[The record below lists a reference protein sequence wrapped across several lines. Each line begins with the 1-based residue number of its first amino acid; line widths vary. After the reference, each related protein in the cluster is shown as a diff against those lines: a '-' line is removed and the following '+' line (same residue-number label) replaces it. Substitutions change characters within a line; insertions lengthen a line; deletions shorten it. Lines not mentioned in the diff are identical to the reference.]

1 MNEVHL
7 KNISTKK
14 KATILLAEERKL
26 VREAWNFILNNV
38 PHFQVIG
45 ECSSPESAL
54 LHAKKIQPDII
65 ILEIKPPELS
75 GIELVSLINKFSPN
89 SKILAVSLY
98 TIPNVA
104 VKLME
109 AGVSGYI
116 TKTSPLQEILE
127 AINIIKDGQNYVC
140 REVKKIRTENVQD
153 CDDLKMRLRKF
164 SIRET
169 EVVLGIRNGL
179 ASREIG
185 EQLKISE
192 TTVEMHRYHILKK
205 LKLDN
210 ASELIDFLT
219 SDHIQV

>member
-1 MNEVHL
+1 M
-7 KNISTKK
+7 
-14 KATILLAEERKL
+14 LAEERKL

-38 PHFQVIG
+38 PHFQVIA

-54 LHAKKIQPDII
+54 LHTKKTQPDII

-75 GIELVSLINKFSPN
+75 GIELVSLINKFSPH
-89 SKILAVSLY
+89 SKILAVSPY

-104 VKLME
+104 IKLME
-109 AGVSGYI
+109 AGASGYI
-116 TKTSPLQEILE
+116 TKTSPLEEIVE
-127 AINIIKDGQNYVC
+127 AINIMKEGENYVC
-140 REVKKIRTENVQD
+140 REVKKIRTENIQES
-153 CDDLKMRLRKF
+153 DDPKVRLSRL

-169 EVVLGIRNGL
+169 EVVLGIRNGFT
-179 ASREIG
+179 SQEIG
-185 EQLKISE
+185 EQLKITE